1 MLYFLRFQM
10 VDGFR
15 NFMRSLFLV
24 LLFGIFF
31 TPKSYSQ
38 QIEIVDFLKVE
49 AKIFPDVLT
58 KSIKADVKYSFQ
70 ILQSTDSIYLDA
82 KNMNISAVDD
92 SGILIRA
99 AKDKIWLIN
108 NFVSGEEYTVSF
120 SYEVNPQQTF
130 YFMPDGEMWTQGQ
143 GKYTSHWLP
152 SIDDTNDKIEFDLTI
167 VTLKENSVIANGRLI
182 KVQSK
187 GDLKTWQYD
196 MNAPMSSYLVAVAI
210 GNFKKEELTSESGIP
225 LELYFKPKD
234 SLKVEPT
241 YRYSKQIF
249 DFLEKEIGVPYP
261 WQNYKQVPV
270 RDFLYAGMENTT
282 ATFFSEAFMVDSI
295 GFNDRNYIN
304 VNAHEL
310 AHQWFGNLVTA
321 KSDED
326 HWLQEGFATYYALLA
341 ERDVF
346 GEDYFYWQLFQTA
359 EQLKAASDERKG
371 ESLLNP
377 KASSLTFYQKGA
389 WALHVLK
396 ELVGDEDFKKAVRNY
411 LEKYKFQN
419 VSSKDFLDE
428 IKSVSTV
435 DISTFEQNWLHQ
447 SAFKAEEAY
456 LSLKKSPFINR
467 YFEIAALRATPLKDK
482 KYQLKTA
489 LAFPNDFIGQEAVY
503 QLMGEPISETISLYK
518 TALESNNLYVRQA
531 VVLSLENVPDAL
543 LKEYESLLNDD
554 SFVTIEAA
562 MYQIYMQ
569 FPQRKIEVLE
579 RTKNLTGFQNKNI
592 RQLWLALALITDGYE
607 NVEKVNYLNELKSYT
622 SEDHSFEI
630 REKAFEY
637 IHELRLWDMTTL
649 TNLVEAAVHPNWR
662 FSKSAKT
669 LISLISEDPDKFRAI
684 MSLKNQVSSKAAS
697 YLNTISK
704 E

>member
-1 MLYFLRFQM
+1 MLYFLRFQLLG
-10 VDGFR
+10 GFQ
-15 NFMRSLFLV
+15 NFIRSLFLV

-31 TPKSYSQ
+31 TPKSFSQ

-49 AKIFPDVLT
+49 ATIFPDVLT
-58 KSIKADVKYSFQ
+58 KSIKADIKCSFK
-70 ILQSTDSIYLDA
+70 ILQNTDSVYLDA
-82 KNMNISAVDD
+82 KNMYISAVDD
-92 SGILIRA
+92 SGISIRSE
-99 AKDKIWLIN
+99 KDKIWLIN
-108 NFVSGEEYTVSF
+108 NFVSGEEYTVFF

-152 SIDDTNDKIEFDLTI
+152 SIDDTNDKMEFDLTI
-167 VTLKENSVIANGRLI
+167 VTSKETSAIANGKLI
-182 KVQSK
+182 KVQNK
-187 GDLKTWQYD
+187 GDLKMWQYD
-196 MNAPMSSYLVAVAI
+196 MNAPMSSYLVSVAI
-210 GNFKKEELTSESGIP
+210 GNFKKEDLTSESGIP

-282 ATFFSEAFMVDSI
+282 STFFSEAFMVDSI

-321 KSDED
+321 KSDEH

-359 EQLKAASDERKG
+359 EQLKAASDEGKG

-389 WALHVLK
+389 WALHILK
-396 ELVGDEDFKKAVRNY
+396 ELVGEEDFKKAVRNY
-411 LEKYKFQN
+411 LGKYKFQN
-419 VSSKDFLDE
+419 VSSKDFLNE
-428 IKSVSTV
+428 IKLVSTV
-435 DISTFEQNWLHQ
+435 DISIFEQNWLHQ

-467 YFEIAALRATPLKDK
+467 YFEIASLRATPLKDK
-482 KYQLKTA
+482 KYQLKSA
-489 LAFPNDFIGQEAVY
+489 LTFPDDFIGQEAVY

-518 TALESNNLYVRQA
+518 IALESDNLYVRQA
-531 VVLSLENVPDAL
+531 VVLSLENVPDVL
-543 LKEYESLLNDD
+543 LKDYESLLNDD

-569 FPQRKIEVLE
+569 FPQRRIEVLE
-579 RTKNLTGFQNKNI
+579 RTKNLIGFQNKNI
-592 RQLWLALALITDGYE
+592 RQLWLALALITDEYE
-607 NVEKVNYLNELKSYT
+607 TSEKANYLNELKSYT
-622 SEDHSFEI
+622 SENYSFEI

-637 IHELRLWDMTTL
+637 INELRLWDMKTL
-649 TNLVEAAVHPNWR
+649 TNVVEAAVHPNWR

-669 LISLISEDPDKFRAI
+669 LINLIIEDPDKFRAI
-684 MSLKNQVSSKAAS
+684 KSLKKQVSSKAAS

-704 E
+704 Q

>member
-1 MLYFLRFQM
+1 
-10 VDGFR
+10 
-15 NFMRSLFLV
+15 MRSLFLV

-167 VTLKENSVIANGRLI
+167 VSLKENSVIANGRLI
-182 KVQSK
+182 KVQSE
-187 GDLKTWQYD
+187 GNLKTWQYD

-210 GNFKKEELTSESGIP
+210 GNFKKEDLTSESGIP

-310 AHQWFGNLVTA
+310 AHQWFGDLVTA

-359 EQLKAASDERKG
+359 EQLKAASDEGKG

-396 ELVGDEDFKKAVRNY
+396 ELVGDEDFRKAVRNY

-435 DISTFEQNWLHQ
+435 DISKFEQNWLHQ

-482 KYQLKTA
+482 KDQLKTA
-489 LAFPNDFIGQEAVY
+489 LTFPNDFIGQEAVY
-503 QLMGEPISETISLYK
+503 QLMGEPISGTISLYK

-607 NVEKVNYLNELKSYT
+607 NVEKVNYLNELKSYA
-622 SEDHSFEI
+622 SEDYSFEI

-637 IHELRLWDMTTL
+637 IYELRLWDMTTL

-684 MSLKNQVSSKAAS
+684 MSLKNQVSSRAAS

>member
-1 MLYFLRFQM
+1 MLYFLKFQM

-359 EQLKAASDERKG
+359 EQLKAASDEGKG

-396 ELVGDEDFKKAVRNY
+396 ELVGDEDFRKAVRNY

-467 YFEIAALRATPLKDK
+467 YFEIAAFRATPLKDK

-489 LAFPNDFIGQEAVY
+489 LTFPNDFIGQEAVY

-579 RTKNLTGFQNKNI
+579 RTKNLTGFQNKSI
-592 RQLWLALALITDGYE
+592 RQLWLALALITDRYE

-622 SEDHSFEI
+622 SEDYSFEI

-684 MSLKNQVSSKAAS
+684 MSLKNKVSSKAAS